1 MWRMAKTGKR
11 SIFVVISESKQEGD
25 LFYLHCKP
33 MGDYNHC
40 SGFLF
45 LFIHC
50 AGLWCVRHCTNTP
63 GAWIL
68 VPECWQPKSTVQVF
82 HLQNSSLQMLTCKSC
97 REPGIALQAG
107 KLQHGDLNGLPKTVE
122 KISFKTGG
130 ENSRRYCQ
138 NKTHAS
144 IPLISVRKWI

>member
-1 MWRMAKTGKR
+1 MGVEISTLIVEGSKVREKNVKDGKDWQKKYLCGDFWKQTGR
-11 SIFVVISESKQEGD
+11 RPVLLTLQTNGWLQS
-25 LFYLHCKP
+25 L
-33 MGDYNHC
+33 C

-82 HLQNSSLQMLTCKSC
+82 HLQNSSLQMLSCKSC

-107 KLQHGDLNGLPKTVE
+107 KLQHGNLNGLPKTVE
-122 KISFKTGG
+122 K
-130 ENSRRYCQ
+130 NQYQ
-138 NKTHAS
+138 NWGKK
-144 IPLISVRKWI
+144 L